1 MRRNHD
7 KYKAMIMGKTSRD
20 PAFKYGTSIPL
31 VEEVDLLGVT
41 VDNK

>member
-31 VEEVDLLGVT
+31 VEEVDLWV
-41 VDNK
+41 